1 MTSKPKTVTIPQA
14 EYSALLGVVAAHRAD
29 AGKSPSKVLE
39 YYDSVTRKPAPE
51 VDHGGRVF
59 YAEAGKATP
68 DGPWRLER
76 WQATD
81 GKTPVHV
88 ILPNSVRSTYS
99 EAKRLHDEEFARTD
113 IRWGIAR
120 CPE

>member
-1 MTSKPKTVTIPQA
+1 MSGGGYDYEKDYGTQEEQA
-14 EYSALLGVVAAHRAD
+14 AKQAS
-29 AGKSPSKVLE
+29 
-39 YYDSVTRKPAPE
+39 
-51 VDHGGRVF
+51 
-59 YAEAGKATP
+59 AGKAAP

-88 ILPNSVRSTYS
+88 VLPNSVRSTYS

>member
-1 MTSKPKTVTIPQA
+1 MSGDGHDYSQYGTQEEQA
-14 EYSALLGVVAAHRAD
+14 KAQAKAGAHIA
-29 AGKSPSKVLE
+29 
-39 YYDSVTRKPAPE
+39 
-51 VDHGGRVF
+51 
-59 YAEAGKATP
+59 P